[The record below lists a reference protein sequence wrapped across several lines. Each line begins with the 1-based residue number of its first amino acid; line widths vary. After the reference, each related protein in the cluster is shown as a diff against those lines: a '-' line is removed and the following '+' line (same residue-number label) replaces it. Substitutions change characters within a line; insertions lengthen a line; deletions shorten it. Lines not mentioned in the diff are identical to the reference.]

1 MSVTPHDNS
10 LHLVGDAPGFLGAT
24 AALHGF
30 GMLAGGHANATMRA
44 GVKLAGGAIAAEVM
58 PTSLT

>member
-1 MSVTPHDNS
+1 
-10 LHLVGDAPGFLGAT
+10 LVGDAPGFLGAT
-24 AALHGF
+24 AALHGL